1 MSHRAEV
8 LAVLAVLATA
18 VCGCGTSA
26 HPARTQASAASPASL
41 DTSVATPTGAWA
53 VVVMGGSAASHSN
66 FWQLFTRP
74 ATTTSWRLVTPPG
87 VASNGGLVLTSPGTG
102 PVVAGF
108 RPSQYLAS
116 SPLASTRDNG
126 ATWAPAILPAALA
139 DVPGALAA
147 APTGGRLLALLT
159 DGTIKLSDP
168 GATAW
173 TTLATHQA
181 LAASATA
188 TRCRPGHPTALTFSP
203 SATPLVAAS
212 CTRPGIAGIFA
223 YTHQTWHLA
232 GPVLPTSDGHQDVT
246 VLRLT
251 TIAGTTTALL
261 ATGTGPA
268 AHLLAAWSTDGG
280 AHWSLSQPLPL
291 GDAKVTTASFGR
303 SGAAAVIL
311 AGNRAR
317 AITGTARSW
326 QLLPT
331 LPAGTATLAPGSAGG
346 WQALTVHRTRLTI
359 WHLTPGARTW
369 AATQTITVPIQ
380 FGSSG

>member
-1 MSHRAEV
+1 
-8 LAVLAVLATA
+8 
-18 VCGCGTSA
+18 
-26 HPARTQASAASPASL
+26 
-41 DTSVATPTGAWA
+41 
-53 VVVMGGSAASHSN
+53 
-66 FWQLFTRP
+66 
-74 ATTTSWRLVTPPG
+74 
-87 VASNGGLVLTSPGTG
+87 VASNGGLVLASPGTG
-102 PVVAGF
+102 PVAAGF

-116 SPLASTRDNG
+116 SPLATTRDNG
-126 ATWAPAILPAALA
+126 ATWTPAILPAGLA

-147 APTGGRLLALLT
+147 APTGGRLLALLSN
-159 DGTIKLSDP
+159 GTVKLSAP

-188 TRCRPGHPTALTFSP
+188 TRCRPGHLTAVTFSP
-203 SATPLVAAS
+203 SATPLAAAT
-212 CTRPGIAGIFA
+212 CTRPGTTGIFA

-232 GPVLPTSDGHQDVT
+232 GPAPPAPYRHQNVT

-261 ATGTGPA
+261 VTGAGST

-303 SGAAAVIL
+303 NGAAAVVL
-311 AGNRAR
+311 TGNRAR
-317 AITGTARSW
+317 AITSTARSW
-326 QLLPT
+326 QLLPN
-331 LPAGTATLAPGSAGG
+331 LPAGTATLAPGSADG
-346 WQALTVHRTRLTI
+346 WEALTVHRTRLTI
-359 WHLTPGARTW
+359 WQLTPGTRTW
-369 AATQTITVPIQ
+369 AATQAITVPIQ